1 MNFMSVFLLVW
12 FYSIMAEETSVD
24 TVEDALVEFK
34 AEDIRFLLWHKTN
47 HTDYITIQYNKK
59 GTIKEG
65 IKSSGF
71 DSSLNTI
78 GTFCFELAIY
88 LIQIMS
94 KEIISLQLSLMAG
107 Q

>member
-24 TVEDALVEFK
+24 TVEDALEFK
-34 AEDIRFLLWHKTN
+34 AEDIRFLFWHKTN
-47 HTDYITIQYNKK
+47 HTDYITIQYNKR

-65 IKSSGF
+65 IKSTGF
-71 DSSLNTI
+71 NASLNTI

-88 LIQIMS
+88 FI
-94 KEIISLQLSLMAG
+94 
-107 Q
+107 

>member
-1 MNFMSVFLLVW
+1 
-12 FYSIMAEETSVD
+12 MAKETSVD
-24 TVEDALVEFK
+24 MVEDALFEFK
-34 AEDIRFLLWHKTN
+34 AEDIRFLFWHKTN
-47 HTDYITIQYNKK
+47 HTDYITIQHNKR

-88 LIQIMS
+88 FI
-94 KEIISLQLSLMAG
+94 
-107 Q
+107 